1 MPFIKKLVIKGFKSF
16 PRETDLLLDRT
27 MNVIVGPNGSGKSN
41 VTDAICFVL
50 GRLSIKSMRAA
61 KAANLIFAGTK
72 MYKPANEA
80 SVEIVFDNSDKS
92 FAIPETEINLKRI
105 VRRNGQGIYKINN
118 HVKTRQEIIELL
130 AQAGIDPHGFN
141 IILQGEISSFVK
153 MHAEE
158 RRKIIEEVA
167 GISIYEIRKQKS
179 LKELEKTDERLK
191 QVSAVLR
198 ERTAYLKNL
207 EEERQQALKFK
218 KLEETVKRCKASI
231 FKKRVDDR
239 NIEKNK
245 VEDEISKQRND
256 LDKVKILIG
265 KLQEEIKS
273 NNNQIDEINNQ
284 IQRASGIQQTSLSR
298 EVTELKE
305 QIAGLS
311 VRKENYQSQIE
322 EIERRNQ
329 ELQRNIDN
337 SEQEIKEMRK
347 TKGKSRKQDFENK
360 KQQLEEFE
368 EKRRKFYSLKSQ
380 VELIDER
387 LNDKK
392 TELARIKQEASFNF
406 GKMQDAEQELSFKVS
421 IEEHTK
427 TLESLNKNLQ
437 ENKNSLNNSEK
448 ILLDAEKSIYVS
460 EMQIKELEK
469 IKKQVSDIDICPLCK
484 TKITT
489 EHIGHIEKEANE
501 KISELKSKVQDFEKK
516 KNKAWEAK
524 ENTIIKIREEEK
536 EIEQRN
542 KDIMILRV
550 LQEKKQS
557 LRRLEAEEKKIQQE
571 IQEIEQKK
579 KNLEKTTSQL
589 KNLEQDYDSLKLE
602 VQELARHEETDVGM
616 EITMKQREL
625 DRMRLIIKQSSR
637 EKSELEQEIE
647 EISKDLEEKEGGAEE
662 KEKQQQVL
670 QEKYRKKL
678 QDKTRLQDRIR
689 LFESDMLKK
698 QNDERLIENE
708 INNFKIKIAEINAQI
723 EGINEEAREFQGV
736 EIIKASVEIL
746 QDKLQKTQ
754 QILATIGTV
763 NLRALEVYDDI
774 KKQYDSVAE
783 KVEQLNKEKQE
794 ILKIVEE
801 IDKKKKKVFHKTLE
815 EINALF
821 SRNFSQLSSKGE
833 AFLEPE
839 NQEDTFA
846 AGLDII
852 IKVARGKYFDVTSLS
867 GGEQTLIALALIF
880 AIQEYRPYSFYIF
893 DEIDA
898 ALDKRNS
905 ERLSILLKK
914 HMKAG
919 QYIIITHNDALISEA
934 TTLYGVSMQ
943 EGISKILSL
952 QI

>member
-179 LKELEKTDERLK
+179 LKELEKTDEKLK

-329 ELQRNIDN
+329 
-337 SEQEIKEMRK
+337 
-347 TKGKSRKQDFENK
+347 
-360 KQQLEEFE
+360 
-368 EKRRKFYSLKSQ
+368 
-380 VELIDER
+380 
-387 LNDKK
+387 
-392 TELARIKQEASFNF
+392 
-406 GKMQDAEQELSFKVS
+406 
-421 IEEHTK
+421 
-427 TLESLNKNLQ
+427 
-437 ENKNSLNNSEK
+437 
-448 ILLDAEKSIYVS
+448 
-460 EMQIKELEK
+460 
-469 IKKQVSDIDICPLCK
+469 
-484 TKITT
+484 
-489 EHIGHIEKEANE
+489 
-501 KISELKSKVQDFEKK
+501 
-516 KNKAWEAK
+516 
-524 ENTIIKIREEEK
+524 
-536 EIEQRN
+536 
-542 KDIMILRV
+542 
-550 LQEKKQS
+550 
-557 LRRLEAEEKKIQQE
+557 
-571 IQEIEQKK
+571 
-579 KNLEKTTSQL
+579 
-589 KNLEQDYDSLKLE
+589 
-602 VQELARHEETDVGM
+602 
-616 EITMKQREL
+616 
-625 DRMRLIIKQSSR
+625 
-637 EKSELEQEIE
+637 
-647 EISKDLEEKEGGAEE
+647 
-662 KEKQQQVL
+662 
-670 QEKYRKKL
+670 
-678 QDKTRLQDRIR
+678 
-689 LFESDMLKK
+689 
-698 QNDERLIENE
+698 
-708 INNFKIKIAEINAQI
+708 
-723 EGINEEAREFQGV
+723 
-736 EIIKASVEIL
+736 
-746 QDKLQKTQ
+746 KLQK
-754 QILATIGTV
+754 
-763 NLRALEVYDDI
+763 NI
-774 KKQYDSVAE
+774 KNY
-783 KVEQLNKEKQE
+783 
-794 ILKIVEE
+794 
-801 IDKKKKKVFHKTLE
+801 
-815 EINALF
+815 
-821 SRNFSQLSSKGE
+821 
-833 AFLEPE
+833 
-839 NQEDTFA
+839 
-846 AGLDII
+846 
-852 IKVARGKYFDVTSLS
+852 
-867 GGEQTLIALALIF
+867 
-880 AIQEYRPYSFYIF
+880 
-893 DEIDA
+893 
-898 ALDKRNS
+898 
-905 ERLSILLKK
+905 
-914 HMKAG
+914 
-919 QYIIITHNDALISEA
+919 
-934 TTLYGVSMQ
+934 
-943 EGISKILSL
+943 
-952 QI
+952 

>member
-1 MPFIKKLVIKGFKSF
+1 
-16 PRETDLLLDRT
+16 
-27 MNVIVGPNGSGKSN
+27 
-41 VTDAICFVL
+41 
-50 GRLSIKSMRAA
+50 
-61 KAANLIFAGTK
+61 
-72 MYKPANEA
+72 
-80 SVEIVFDNSDKS
+80 
-92 FAIPETEINLKRI
+92 
-105 VRRNGQGIYKINN
+105 
-118 HVKTRQEIIELL
+118 
-130 AQAGIDPHGFN
+130 
-141 IILQGEISSFVK
+141 
-153 MHAEE
+153 
-158 RRKIIEEVA
+158 
-167 GISIYEIRKQKS
+167 
-179 LKELEKTDERLK
+179 
-191 QVSAVLR
+191 
-198 ERTAYLKNL
+198 
-207 EEERQQALKFK
+207 
-218 KLEETVKRCKASI
+218 
-231 FKKRVDDR
+231 
-239 NIEKNK
+239 
-245 VEDEISKQRND
+245 
-256 LDKVKILIG
+256 
-265 KLQEEIKS
+265 
-273 NNNQIDEINNQ
+273 
-284 IQRASGIQQTSLSR
+284 
-298 EVTELKE
+298 
-305 QIAGLS
+305 
-311 VRKENYQSQIE
+311 
-322 EIERRNQ
+322 
-329 ELQRNIDN
+329 
-337 SEQEIKEMRK
+337 
-347 TKGKSRKQDFENK
+347 
-360 KQQLEEFE
+360 
-368 EKRRKFYSLKSQ
+368 
-380 VELIDER
+380 
-387 LNDKK
+387 
-392 TELARIKQEASFNF
+392 
-406 GKMQDAEQELSFKVS
+406 
-421 IEEHTK
+421 
-427 TLESLNKNLQ
+427 
-437 ENKNSLNNSEK
+437 
-448 ILLDAEKSIYVS
+448 
-460 EMQIKELEK
+460 
-469 IKKQVSDIDICPLCK
+469 
-484 TKITT
+484 
-489 EHIGHIEKEANE
+489 
-501 KISELKSKVQDFEKK
+501 
-516 KNKAWEAK
+516 
-524 ENTIIKIREEEK
+524 
-536 EIEQRN
+536 
-542 KDIMILRV
+542 MILRV

-898 ALDKRNS
+898 ALDKANS
-905 ERLSILLKK
+905 ELLTNLLKK
-914 HMKAG
+914 YMKSG
-919 QYIIITHNDALISEA
+919 QYIVITHNDAIITNSNV
-934 TTLYGVSMQ
+934 LYGVSMH
-943 EGISKILSL
+943 EGVSKILSL
-952 QI
+952 KYLIGRKKPEVSELKIGGKDLEEKSAFLNSLLDKEIKINDVFKENQYVDIHAVTKGKGLQGPVKRFGVSLRQHKAEKGTRRVGSLGNWMAKTWRVAHPGQMGFFKRTEHNKLIFKIGKDDIATKEGFHKYGKIKNDYVILKGSIAGPKKRVIVMTEPIRDKKIYQANIISIKK